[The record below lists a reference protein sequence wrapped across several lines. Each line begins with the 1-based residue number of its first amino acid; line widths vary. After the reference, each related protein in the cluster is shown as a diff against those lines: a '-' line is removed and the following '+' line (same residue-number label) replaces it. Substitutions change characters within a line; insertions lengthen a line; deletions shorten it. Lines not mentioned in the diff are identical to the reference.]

1 MFLLD
6 EHQNVRPGELGNVK
20 DIERAARAR
29 GLEVHAVNLNAQLR
43 CLTPY
48 DNVRTVLYR
57 RHRGCLQERF
67 VSMPATKDARLN
79 LRLNQDDDEL
89 IRQAAHTLGQTV
101 SDFLTDSAIDRAHE
115 VLANQRHF
123 VLDEETWDEFVALV
137 DQPARPDPR
146 LLELFAR
153 PQRIER

>member
-1 MFLLD
+1 
-6 EHQNVRPGELGNVK
+6 
-20 DIERAARAR
+20 
-29 GLEVHAVNLNAQLR
+29 
-43 CLTPY
+43 
-48 DNVRTVLYR
+48 
-57 RHRGCLQERF
+57 
-67 VSMPATKDARLN
+67 MPATKDARLN

-146 LLELFAR
+146 LVELFAR